1 MSDEAVAPP
10 APGGGTVVVDGSA
23 AEESSTA
30 ARSGPGTLVRGLGLA
45 GAVVVLLALVYLLG
59 GKSTS
64 LVNQAVVTGI
74 LLGGVYALVSIGL
87 TLIFGVLGIV
97 NFAQGTMLTLS
108 MYGAYVL
115 TSSVG
120 LNVYVATLLLIPL
133 LFGVGYLVQLLLIN
147 RLMTEGETEGQLLV
161 TLGLSLLIANGL
173 LLTFGGQPKSVRAP
187 IAGNLRFL
195 GAVAS
200 VPRIIAFVG
209 AIVLALALT
218 AVLQRTRLG
227 LSIRAVAANA
237 QGAAMVGVNV
247 KRVFAV
253 TFGLGA
259 ACVGAAGGLV
269 LPFFSLTPTTGEQ
282 FTILAFVIVVLGGLG
297 SVTGAVLG
305 GFAIGLLQTVGGL
318 FVPGTGALLLV
329 FAVFV
334 IVLFVRPQG
343 LFGSEL

>member
-1 MSDEAVAPP
+1 MPDEVVTPP
-10 APGGGTVVVDGSA
+10 AHGAALADDTETVGSTGTA
-23 AEESSTA
+23 P
-30 ARSGPGTLVRGLGLA
+30 SGPSAWLRGLALV
-45 GAVVVLLALVYLLG
+45 GAVVLLVVLVYLVG
-59 GKSTS
+59 GKSPA
-64 LVNQAVVTGI
+64 LVTQAVVTGV
-74 LLGGVYALVSIGL
+74 LLGGVYALVSMGL

-115 TSSVG
+115 VTSVG
-120 LNVYVATLLLIPL
+120 LNLYVATLLLIPL
-133 LFGVGYLVQLLLIN
+133 LFAVGYVVQLLLLN
-147 RLMTEGETEGQLLV
+147 RLMSGGETEGQLLV
-161 TLGLSLLIANGL
+161 TLGLSLLLVNL
-173 LLTFGGQPKSVRAP
+173 LLIIFGGQPKSAP
-187 IAGNLRFL
+187 APLGGNLRFL

-200 VPRIIAFVG
+200 VPRIIAFLG
-209 AIVLALALT
+209 AVILALGLT

-269 LPFFSLTPTTGEQ
+269 LPFFSLTPSTGEQ

-305 GFAIGLLQTVGGL
+305 GLAIGLLQTVGGL

-334 IVLFVRPQG
+334 VVLFVRPQG

>member
-1 MSDEAVAPP
+1 MPDELVTPP
-10 APGGGTVVVDGSA
+10 ADGGVLADDTETVGS
-23 AEESSTA
+23 SPTPT
-30 ARSGPGTLVRGLGLA
+30 GPSRTLRALSLV
-45 GAVVVLLALVYLLG
+45 GAVVLLVLVVYLVG
-59 GKSTS
+59 GKSST
-64 LVNQAVVTGI
+64 LVTQAVVTGV
-74 LLGGVYALVSIGL
+74 LLGGVYALVSMGL

-97 NFAQGTMLTLS
+97 NFAQGTMLTVS

-115 TSSVG
+115 VTSVG
-120 LNVYVATLLLIPL
+120 LNVYVATLALIPL
-133 LFGVGYLVQLLLIN
+133 LFALGYVVQMLLLN
-147 RLMTEGETEGQLLV
+147 RLMSEGETEGQLLV
-161 TLGLSLLIANGL
+161 TLGLSLLLVNL
-173 LLTFGGQPKSVRAP
+173 LLIIFGGRPKSVTAP
-187 IAGNLRFL
+187 LGGSLRFL

-200 VPRIIAFVG
+200 VPRIVAFVG
-209 AIVLALALT
+209 AVVLALALT

-247 KRVFAV
+247 KRIFAV

-269 LPFFSLTPTTGEQ
+269 LPFFSLTPSTGEQ

-305 GFAIGLLQTVGGL
+305 GLAVGLLQTVGGL

-334 IVLFVRPQG
+334 VVLFVRPQG